1 MFTTN
6 INIDKPTYYDS
17 NDLSLPCKSPGIC
30 VSGKLCQNTKT
41 PGCCWHEDKRTNK
54 NIIYIDGYGD
64 IDLTAFSLTI
74 PPDIQYCPSCKVT
87 KETLGEIIERIR
99 KMLPSPEE
107 YQRMLTMK
115 QKEIERK
122 MKERQKIED
131 ARRAKK
137 EAQKPHC
144 KNRYYGCICLNH

>member
-1 MFTTN
+1 MST
-6 INIDKPTYYDS
+6 S
-17 NDLSLPCKSPGIC
+17 LDLSLHCRRPGIC
-30 VSGKLCQNTKT
+30 VSGSLCQNTKT

-64 IDLTAFSLTI
+64 IDPTAFGLTSFDLTI
-74 PPDIQYCPSCKVT
+74 PPDIHYCPSCKVT
-87 KETLGEIIERIR
+87 KETLAEIIERIR

-107 YQRMLTMK
+107 YQRILTMK
-115 QKEIERK
+115 QKEIDRK

-137 EAQKPHC
+137 EAQKPKD
-144 KNRYYGCICLNH
+144 KNRYFGCYRCGV